1 MENNNRIILFIVCLI
16 LSQVMNSQS
25 KIETSSVFEVSSPF
39 PLDDREV
46 IGVLAD
52 TSTIDYVYPGLI
64 TYVIQTDDHYYY
76 NGNAWKLLDDDEVIW
91 TKQNNVTY
99 FLDSVGVGTDEP
111 TTQLQVQ
118 RSTSG
123 NVATFSSTVP
133 QATDNY
139 SGITLNITGGGT
151 YDWNG
156 SEIRNIVGTPN
167 LLQNPVPLN
176 PRLGFFTQNPDTYL
190 PVDRT
195 EKVSI
200 LGDGN
205 VGIGTAAPN
214 AKLHIDDYYTSGGN
228 RQFQLKHFNIQDLNS
243 KNVLINMNA
252 YYNDVGGQM
261 TPINTGRFVWMQMYQ
276 NGIRFRGGTGNAGEN
291 TADEVLLHID
301 NSDANRGNVGIGTDS
316 PITKLQ
322 IHGSEPQIR
331 VIPPNHGGS
340 STGNNSIIDFYSTF
354 DNYTIDGAA
363 RRTSAIKSGYDN
375 GVWGKE
381 YMAFLVGGSNDAQI
395 LPTERARITATGL
408 GIGTTTPSEKLDVNG
423 NARIRSIASGAY
435 SAPVNQEADGTLTTS
450 TSDSLLKRAIK
461 PIKSNKA
468 LDQILLMQGVTYKW
482 KPNLEKVGRIRDLK
496 EQREAFRDSLEVMYI
511 TDSIALK
518 TKKFKKITVQDT
530 AYFGDSILI
539 NSRIIT
545 AEEQRKEY
553 RATMREKQK
562 ETKKQIKTH
571 ISEIKESIHHEK
583 IVSDSYNVKR
593 LGVIAQQIQ
602 QVAPELV
609 FQNQDGYLGV
619 RYTEIIPLLIEGM
632 KAQQKTIENLEKRI
646 EKIEKE

>member
-1 MENNNRIILFIVCLI
+1 MDILYRIILLTLVSGQLI
-16 LSQVMNSQS
+16 GQVYGPKQE
-25 KIETSSVFEVSSPF
+25 ITSSFSLKAAI
-39 PLDDREV
+39 PLDARSQ
-46 IGVLAD
+46 INKLAD
-52 TSTIDYVYPGLI
+52 TSLIVATEGLI
-64 TYVIQTDDHYYY
+64 TYVRNIDLHFYYDGESWEIFNPPIDSTGIAALGFEAVDPVLTDDGSYVYY
-76 NGNAWKLLDDDEVIW
+76 NGGLNFGI
-91 TKQNNVTY
+91 
-99 FLDSVGVGTDEP
+99 GTATP
-111 TTQLQVQ
+111 SYPLHVQ
-118 RSTSG
+118 GNSAYLPSIVARSTSG
-123 NVATFSSTVP
+123 DVHKWARMDIHN
-133 QATDNY
+133 D
-139 SGITLNITGGGT
+139 LGGGALVIYQDT
-151 YDWNG
+151 FGVGD
-156 SEIRNIVGTPN
+156 IRN
-167 LLQNPVPLN
+167 
-176 PRLGFFTQNPDTYL
+176 FS
-190 PVDRT
+190 T
-195 EKVSI
+195 ENGDINFASDEGGYKRNMTISAT
-200 LGDGN
+200 DGN
-205 VGIGTAAPN
+205 VGIGTTTPSAS
-214 AKLHIDDYYTSGGN
+214 LEVEGTSGATNLTARFGALGLQN
-228 RQFQLKHFNIQDLNS
+228 YTNTNNFLTFNSYYDGTSPRALYDGGGVWIQVSSGKMFFRNSPSVLAGEVQQNNIQMVIETS
-243 KNVLINMNA
+243 
-252 YYNDVGGQM
+252 
-261 TPINTGRFVWMQMYQ
+261 
-276 NGIRFRGGTGNAGEN
+276 
-291 TADEVLLHID
+291 
-301 NSDANRGNVGIGTDS
+301 GNVGIGT
-316 PITKLQ
+316 
-322 IHGSEPQIR
+322 
-331 VIPPNHGGS
+331 
-340 STGNNSIIDFYSTF
+340 
-354 DNYTIDGAA
+354 
-363 RRTSAIKSGYDN
+363 
-375 GVWGKE
+375 
-381 YMAFLVGGSNDAQI
+381 
-395 LPTERARITATGL
+395 
-408 GIGTTTPSEKLDVNG
+408 TTPTEKLDVNG